1 MRRKFSFTFS
11 SLSPRLKP
19 RFIAANSSSLTPPMR
34 VEKQCVRYGIFS
46 HALNVSSPT
55 PFSLIVRRISAMS
68 AFSARRGF
76 SIFGSGM
83 DLRLTIIPSYF
94 CFTRS

>member
-1 MRRKFSFTFS
+1 
-11 SLSPRLKP
+11 
-19 RFIAANSSSLTPPMR
+19 MR

-46 HALNVSSPT
+46 HAFKRQQSHTVFLDCQTHIGDVCV
-55 PFSLIVRRISAMS
+55 FGA
-68 AFSARRGF
+68 ARL